1 MIHNRFTLIAA
12 GMLCAAASFAGPFSI
27 TPKGSL
33 KIDGIR
39 FSVNGFQAKS
49 WKSFSQE
56 TTLFQVEQRSGTL
69 DDFLLTGTFR
79 IPGLPEAKLR
89 ETIRRNVDT
98 VRLYRAEFEFTT
110 STELAQLGL
119 GCTLPLDS
127 FRGRGLVVDDRK
139 ITPSTEFDPQKKIL
153 FHAPLKESVVIPTPN
168 GTVTLRGKFR
178 LLVQDDR
185 TFKRNTCTLRLLF
198 TPSRGKI
205 TRAVLE
211 CAIVPA
217 ADETIRPV
225 SGNGT
230 EQLQFTAP
238 RWKKA
243 DMPEFGIQPGSA
255 LDLSRRPRFS
265 PERDGAMQLAS
276 DGAVTFRTQNGRTV
290 RLIGFNVFPRLFL
303 MQGKNRY
310 EIHRTIDRCLAEA
323 QRMGYDY
330 IRLLS
335 LFDRDPFQGASAD
348 FEFNLEFLDRLDYL
362 IASARKYGL
371 YLYGTTAS
379 YQLGRN
385 SWNPVFRQ
393 SRAIKCETFFGKPER
408 REEWRKLIVKLL
420 TRVNPY
426 TGIACKDDPAFLCFE
441 FFNELEIFLRDLQ
454 RVPKSYPAETLDF
467 VNTRYRA
474 FLKKKYGSTE
484 NLAAAWGIPISA
496 FSDVTFLSG
505 RESRDAAA
513 ADWETFCLENAAGC
527 LEFFRQVM
535 REIDCERLVTQYNF
549 LPSINF
555 SRLRAEQVPITSI
568 NTYFGHPS
576 NMMKTG
582 SLVRQDSSLSATGS
596 EFFKKAA
603 SVKLAGIPLFVSEY
617 NHCFWNQRDYE
628 GGLFFPAYSAFQ
640 GFSGI
645 TIHSEPVS
653 TADKQIPL
661 NNFRIANN
669 PTKRANEFLSMAL
682 FRRGD
687 VEQARYRAELVFP
700 AEFFLTSIAGSGAVN
715 TDQSALAFVTGFS
728 LRFPGSAAQ
737 RNRRPD
743 LTLTPDATAGIQSG
757 DWSATIENSAAGKLT
772 DAIAKLRAKQLLSP
786 GNPTDPKKKRFVADT
801 EELDLDLAA
810 ERLKIITPKTE
821 AVTLRPGDS
830 ALRLKLMTIH
840 SINAGCAAALTSL
853 DDLPL
858 AESRHMMFVL
868 NTTSVSDGML
878 LSADRRKL
886 IAPGNFATP
895 RMETARVSVSLKLP
909 DGNYLLYPLSLSGK
923 RRAPLPVERRSGTV
937 HFQLDTAQLPDGTT
951 PFFELIRQ

>member
-1 MIHNRFTLIAA
+1 
-12 GMLCAAASFAGPFSI
+12 MLCAASSFAEPFSV

-33 KIDGIR
+33 KIDGIC

-56 TTLFQVEQRSGTL
+56 TKLFQVEHRSGTL
-69 DDFLLTGTFR
+69 DDFRLDGTFQV
-79 IPGLPEAKLR
+79 PGLPEAKLR
-89 ETIRRNVDT
+89 ETISRNSDAIWV
-98 VRLYRAEFEFTT
+98 YRAEFEFTT
-110 STELAQLGL
+110 PAELAQLGL
-119 GCTLPLDS
+119 CCTLPFET
-127 FRGRGLVVDDRK
+127 FRGRELVVDGRN
-139 ITPSTEFDPQKKIL
+139 ITPSAEFDPKKKII
-153 FHAPLKESVVIPTPN
+153 FSAPLKKSVVIPTPN
-168 GTVTLRGKFR
+168 GTVTLQGKFW
-178 LLVQDDR
+178 LLVQDNR
-185 TFKRNTCTLRLLF
+185 AFNRNTCSLRLLF

-205 TRAVLE
+205 TRAILE
-211 CAIVPA
+211 CSIAPAIRETVRQA
-217 ADETIRPV
+217 A
-225 SGNGT
+225 GN
-230 EQLQFTAP
+230 EASQLQFAAP

-243 DMPEFGIQPGSA
+243 DMPELGIQPGSA
-255 LDLSRRPRFS
+255 LDLSRRPRLS
-265 PERDGAMQLAS
+265 PEQDGKMQLAA
-276 DGAVTFRTQNGRTV
+276 DGAVTFQPLSGKAV
-290 RLIGFNVFPRLFL
+290 RLVGFNVFPRLFL
-303 MQGKNRY
+303 LKGKNRD

-330 IRLLS
+330 IRLLN
-335 LFDRDPFQGASAD
+335 LFDRDPFQGGAAD
-348 FEFNLEFLDRLDYL
+348 FEFNPEFLDRLDYL
-362 IASARKYGL
+362 IASARRYGL

-393 SRAIKCETFFGKPER
+393 NRVIKCETFFGKPER

-426 TGIACKDDPAFLCFE
+426 TGISYKDDPAFLCFE

-454 RVPKSYPAETLDF
+454 RAPKRYPVETLDF

-474 FLKKKYGSTE
+474 FLEKKYGTVE
-484 NLAAAWGIPISA
+484 KLAAAWGIPVAA
-496 FSDVTFLSG
+496 FPDVTFLTG
-505 RESRDAAA
+505 RENRVAAS

-527 LEFFRQVM
+527 LEFFRSVM
-535 REIDCERLVTQYNF
+535 REIGCERLTTQYNF

-576 NMMKTG
+576 NMMKAG
-582 SLVRQDSSLSATGS
+582 SFVRQDSSLSPAGS
-596 EFFKKAA
+596 EFFKKTA

-645 TIHSEPVS
+645 TIHSEPILPEE
-653 TADKQIPL
+653 KPLPL

-687 VEQARYRAELVFP
+687 VRQARYRAELVFP
-700 AEFFLTSIAGSGAVN
+700 PEFFRDPIAGAGAVN

-728 LRFPGSAAQ
+728 LRFPGSAAR

-757 DWSATIENSAAGKLT
+757 DWSATIENSAAGKLA
-772 DAIAKLRAKQLLSP
+772 DAIALLRKKKLLSP
-786 GNPTDPKKKRFVADT
+786 ENSTDPEKQRFVSDT
-801 EELDLDLAA
+801 GELDLDLAA

-821 AVTLRPGDS
+821 AVTLRPGES
-830 ALRLKLMTIH
+830 ALSLKLMTIH
-840 SINAGCAAALTSL
+840 SVDAGCAAALTSL

-868 NTTSVSDGML
+868 NTTSVSEGMI
-878 LSADRRKL
+878 LSGDRRKL
-886 IAPGNFATP
+886 IAPGKFATP
-895 RMETARVSVSLKLP
+895 LMETAKVSVSLKLP
-909 DGNYLLYPLSLSGK
+909 EGGYTLYPLSLSG
-923 RRAPLPVERRSGTV
+923 RRRSPLPLEFRDNAL
-937 HFQLDTAQLPDGTT
+937 HFQLDTAQLPDGVT
-951 PFFELIRQ
+951 PFFELVRR